1 MNKIILSGD
10 TVQIELIDGEENTS
24 GTWIVEHNEDDI
36 NSDVLVSDE
45 CDTIEINN
53 SAMRVAMEDM
63 DIEGELSEL
72 DMVETEEF
80 IEFG

>member
-24 GTWIVEHNEDDI
+24 GTWIVEHDEDDI
-36 NSDVLVSDE
+36 NSNVLVSDE
-45 CDTIEINN
+45 CDTIEIND
-53 SAMRVAMEDM
+53 AIKVAMEDM
-63 DIEGELSEL
+63 DSEGELSEL

>member
-1 MNKIILSGD
+1 MMNKIILSGD

-24 GTWIVEHNEDDI
+24 GTWIVEHDEDDI
-36 NSDVLVSDE
+36 NSNVLVSDE
-45 CDTIEINN
+45 CDTIEIND
-53 SAMRVAMEDM
+53 AIKVAMEDM
-63 DIEGELSEL
+63 DSEGELSEL

>member
-1 MNKIILSGD
+1 MNKIILGGD

-24 GTWIVEHNEDDI
+24 GTWIVEHDEDDI
-36 NSDVLVSDE
+36 NSNVLVSDE
-45 CDTIEINN
+45 CDTIEI
-53 SAMRVAMEDM
+53 SDAMKVAMEDM
-63 DIEGELSEL
+63 DSEGELSEL

>member
-1 MNKIILSGD
+1 MSKIVLGGD
-10 TVQIELIDGEENTS
+10 MIEI
-24 GTWIVEHNEDDI
+24 DI
-36 NSDVLVSDE
+36 NSNVLVSDE

-63 DIEGELSEL
+63 DMEGELSEL
-72 DMVETEEF
+72 DMVETREF

>member
-24 GTWIVEHNEDDI
+24 GTWIVERDEDDI
-36 NSDVLVSDE
+36 NSNVLVSDE
-45 CDTIEINN
+45 CDTIEIND
-53 SAMRVAMEDM
+53 AMKVAMEDM
-63 DIEGELSEL
+63 DSEGELSEL

>member
-24 GTWIVEHNEDDI
+24 GTWIVEHDEDDI
-36 NSDVLVSDE
+36 NSNVLVSDE
-45 CDTIEINN
+45 CDTIEIND
-53 SAMRVAMEDM
+53 AMKVAMEDM
-63 DIEGELSEL
+63 DSEGELSEL